1 MSPALTEAAA
11 WARRWLLE
19 EALPL
24 WAERGLDP
32 AGGFHDQLDDD
43 GRPVEAPKRAR
54 VQARQVMVFAE
65 AGRLGWKGDWRAQV
79 GHGLAFLRA
88 RAADGLVPTT
98 FDPPGA
104 IDLYDQAFGL
114 LALSY
119 DPAED
124 AAGEAGRLWRAVQ
137 ARFPGAPG
145 FREPPPA
152 PYRLQANPHMHLY
165 EAVMAWRARRP
176 AAPWREAA
184 ASIRRLALET
194 FVDPASGLIG
204 EYFSAEGASA
214 ADEAWP
220 GHQYEWGW
228 LLLHDS
234 EGSASAQGVG
244 ERLIRLGG
252 EMGVDR
258 AREAVIFSHR
268 RDGTV
273 IDGGARLWSQTER
286 LRATLAMRAR
296 HPREALWEAEALAAF
311 GTIRRYLETPGGG
324 LYRDL
329 MRPDGTFVA
338 EPSKASTLYHLMSAF
353 LVLFEA
359 ARVKSSPA

>member
-1 MSPALTEAAA
+1 MSAALRDAAA
-11 WARRWLLE
+11 WARRWLFD
-19 EALPL
+19 EALPI

-32 AGGFHDQLDDD
+32 TGGFHDQLDDD
-43 GRPVEAPKRAR
+43 GRPVDAPKRAR

-65 AGRLGWKGDWRAQV
+65 AGRLGWDGDWESQV
-79 GHGLAFLRA
+79 AHGLAFLRA
-88 RAADGLVPTT
+88 RAVEGLVPTT
-98 FDPPGA
+98 FDPPGP
-104 IDLYDQAFGL
+104 IDLYDQAFVL
-114 LALSY
+114 LALTY
-119 DPAED
+119 DPGED
-124 AAGEAGRLWRAVQ
+124 AAGEAGQLWRRLQ
-137 ARFPGAPG
+137 ARFGGETG

-152 PYRLQANPHMHLY
+152 PWPLQANPHMHLY
-165 EAVMAWRARRP
+165 EAVMAWRALRP

-184 ASIRRLALET
+184 AMIRRLALET
-194 FVDPASGLIG
+194 FVDPASGLLG
-204 EYFSAEGASA
+204 EYFTADGESAV
-214 ADEAWP
+214 DEVWP

-228 LLLHDS
+228 LLLHDA

-252 EMGVDR
+252 KLGVDR

-268 RDGTV
+268 RDGWV

-286 LRATLAMRAR
+286 LRAALAMRAR
-296 HPREALWEAEALAAF
+296 HPKEALWEAEAMAAF
-311 GTIRRYLETPGGG
+311 ATIRRYLETPGGG

-329 MRPDGTFVA
+329 MRPDGSFVA

-359 ARVKSSPA
+359 AR

>member
-1 MSPALTEAAA
+1 MSASLADAAA
-11 WARRWLLE
+11 FARSWLFD

-32 AGGFHDQLDDD
+32 AGGFHDQLDDA
-43 GRPVEAPKRAR
+43 GQPVAAPKRAR

-65 AGRLGWKGDWRAQV
+65 AGRLGWGGDWQAQV
-79 GHGLAFLRA
+79 AHGLAFLRA
-88 RAADGLVPTT
+88 QAVDGLAPTT
-98 FDPPGA
+98 FDPPGP
-104 IDLYDQAFGL
+104 IDLYDQAFVL

-119 DPAED
+119 DPGED
-124 AAGEAGRLWRAVQ
+124 AVGEAGRLWRRLQ
-137 ARFPGAPG
+137 QRFAGDPG

-152 PYRLQANPHMHLY
+152 PFPLQANPHMHLY
-165 EAVMAWRARRP
+165 EAVMAWRALKP

-184 ASIRRLALET
+184 AMMRRLALET
-194 FVDPASGLIG
+194 FVDPASGLLG
-204 EYFSAEGASA
+204 EYFTADGESA
-214 ADEAWP
+214 ADEVWP

-228 LLLHDS
+228 LLLHDA

-244 ERLIRLGG
+244 ERLIRLAG
-252 EMGVDR
+252 ELGVDR
-258 AREAVIFSHR
+258 AREAVVFSHR
-268 RDGTV
+268 RDGRV

-286 LRATLAMRAR
+286 LRAVLAMQAR

-311 GTIRRYLETPGGG
+311 ATIRRYLETPGGG

-359 ARVKSSPA
+359 AR